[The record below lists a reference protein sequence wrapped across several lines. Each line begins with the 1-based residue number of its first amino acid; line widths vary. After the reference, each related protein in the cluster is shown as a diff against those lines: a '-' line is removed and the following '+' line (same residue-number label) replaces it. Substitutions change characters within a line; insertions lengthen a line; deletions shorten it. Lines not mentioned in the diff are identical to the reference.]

1 MPFVELKKMDA
12 KMRFVSSALS
22 GEVPFSEL
30 CGLYNISRETGYK
43 WVRRYEEFGP
53 AGLEE
58 LSRRPHSNSRSIGD
72 ECEKLIREYRERYG
86 WGPRK
91 IRALIGMHH
100 PKMHQ
105 PAVSTIAALLKRE
118 GFIKEKRRKRRRPGS
133 TRLREPVA
141 ANEVWSVDFKGEFR
155 LGNRELCYPLTISDN
170 YSRYLL
176 GVQSLS
182 TTSIDRSKPVF
193 ERVFREYGLPRYIRS
208 DNGSPFSSRSPGGL
222 TRLSSWWVRLGISL
236 EHIRPGHPEENG
248 KHERMHLTLKN
259 ETAKPPG
266 KNPAS
271 QQRRFNRFKHRFNE
285 ERPHE
290 GIGMNTPN
298 TFYSASTNPYPNTLP
313 DLEYPGHH
321 EVRRVRSSG
330 EIKWKGNVVYLSAAI
345 IGEYVSLNEIN
356 EDHWLVNYGHVT
368 IGELKRTSKS
378 VLPLPPT
385 NYREP
390 KNCQ

>member
-22 GEVPFSEL
+22 GEVSFSEL

-155 LGNRELCYPLTISDN
+155 LGNRELC
-170 YSRYLL
+170 
-176 GVQSLS
+176 
-182 TTSIDRSKPVF
+182 
-193 ERVFREYGLPRYIRS
+193 
-208 DNGSPFSSRSPGGL
+208 
-222 TRLSSWWVRLGISL
+222 
-236 EHIRPGHPEENG
+236 
-248 KHERMHLTLKN
+248 
-259 ETAKPPG
+259 
-266 KNPAS
+266 
-271 QQRRFNRFKHRFNE
+271 
-285 ERPHE
+285 
-290 GIGMNTPN
+290 
-298 TFYSASTNPYPNTLP
+298 
-313 DLEYPGHH
+313 
-321 EVRRVRSSG
+321 
-330 EIKWKGNVVYLSAAI
+330 
-345 IGEYVSLNEIN
+345 
-356 EDHWLVNYGHVT
+356 
-368 IGELKRTSKS
+368 
-378 VLPLPPT
+378 
-385 NYREP
+385 
-390 KNCQ
+390 